1 MNFGEVLISSD
12 FGKYGFFD
20 YEIWICQRWMAVSG
34 FYDEFFGDFGLK
46 MWENRDNL
54 FLFFLE

>member
-1 MNFGEVLISSD
+1 MNFGEVLISPD

-20 YEIWICQRWMAVSG
+20 YEIWICQLRMAVSG

-46 MWENRDNL
+46 M
-54 FLFFLE
+54 